1 MLPELK
7 PHTDIVAEMVSD
19 MVALA
24 PQITDYVQGAVLRSK
39 LEADALEIVRLQHAL
54 VSGIRT
60 GINVGTFRNFD
71 FARKSAQPATGTVQ
85 VTRATTLD
93 AVTILA
99 GSQFG
104 VPGSSAKVYE
114 SLADVVMPIA
124 TATANVAVRCIN
136 AGIGGRTA
144 GGTITQII
152 SVLGFV
158 ATCTNARA
166 ILNGSDAET
175 EQAQAK
181 RFREYIA
188 SLSRGTKPSLAYAAK
203 TVALFDEDGGV
214 TEQVEGV
221 LIREPFLDDVPPGRL
236 GLVQVYIDNGSGAAS
251 AALVAEV
258 NNVLRGYVKDG
269 VTYKGWVAAGIDLQ
283 VVAVTGQTLEVSV
296 SITIQAGYD
305 KDVVKTA
312 VQDAIGTYL
321 QSLPVFGSVFLSEI
335 VAAIMGVDG
344 VVDGKVIAP
353 TANVTP
359 STISRIVPGTVSVQE
374 MV

>member
-71 FARKSAQPATGTVQ
+71 FARKPAQPATGTVR

-93 AVTILA
+93 TVTIPA

-114 SLADVVMPIA
+114 SLASVSLPIG
-124 TATANVAVRCIN
+124 TAAVDVAVRCVN
-136 AGIGGRTA
+136 AGTGGRTA

-175 EQAQAK
+175 EQAQAR

-203 TVALFDEDGGV
+203 TVALFDANGVV

-221 LIREPFLDDVPPGRL
+221 LVREPFLEDVPPGRL
-236 GLVQVYIDNGSGAAS
+236 GLVQVYVDNGSGAAS

-258 NNVLRGYVKDG
+258 NSVLRGYVKDG
-269 VTYKGWVAAGIDLQ
+269 VTHKGWVAAGIDLQ
-283 VVAVTGQTLEVSV
+283 VVAVTGLTLDVTV
-296 SITIQAGYD
+296 VVKIQVGYD

-312 VQDAIGTYL
+312 VQEAVGTYL
-321 QSLPVFGSVFLSEI
+321 QSLPVFGSALLAEL
-335 VAAIMGVDG
+335 VAAVMSVDG
-344 VVDGKVIAP
+344 VVDATISAP
-353 TANVTP
+353 SANVTP
-359 STISRIVPGTVSVQE
+359 ATISRIVPGTVSVQE
-374 MV
+374 ML